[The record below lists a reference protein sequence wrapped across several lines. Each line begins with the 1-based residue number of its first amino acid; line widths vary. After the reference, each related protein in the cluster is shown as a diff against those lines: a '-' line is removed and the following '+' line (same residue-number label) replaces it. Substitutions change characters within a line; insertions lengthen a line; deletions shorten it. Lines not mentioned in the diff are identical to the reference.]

1 MFGIDW
7 SPGWKK
13 VARYA
18 HYNRTVLDGAKRYL
32 RRLFKV
38 PRDKV
43 IPPVCRSICHTS
55 EIHVTIPSTQFI
67 VVHIRREDFKD
78 WCGDTPAD
86 ECFASP
92 LAYRVRVKEVQDE
105 LLAKEN
111 IHAQHFV
118 FSSDDNKP
126 SRYWEE
132 VATYGWQRLAFEKDD
147 AEMDLRKSL
156 GS

>member
-67 VVHIRREDFKD
+67 VV
-78 WCGDTPAD
+78 
-86 ECFASP
+86 
-92 LAYRVRVKEVQDE
+92 Q
-105 LLAKEN
+105 N
-111 IHAQHFV
+111 IHAQHVV